1 MAVMG
6 RDDIVVGSNPSIRAH
21 LQARVEARVQTQT
34 QAQMQAQASGRPPV
48 DRQERRRPALCGAMS
63 QQRDNASAQS
73 MPQKLVQ
80 LVGCRDP
87 KVRASLK
94 R

>member
-1 MAVMG
+1 MG
-6 RDDIVVGSNPSIRAH
+6 GDDIIVGGNPSIRGPSQAH
-21 LQARVEARVQTQT
+21 
-34 QAQMQAQASGRPPV
+34 AQVQAQAQAQVSDRSRV
-48 DRQERRRPALCGAMS
+48 DRQDKRRAALCGAMS
-63 QQRDNASAQS
+63 QQRDDSGAQS

-87 KVRASLK
+87 KMRPSRK

>member
-6 RDDIVVGSNPSIRAH
+6 GDDIIVGGNPSIRSPS
-21 LQARVEARVQTQT
+21 
-34 QAQMQAQASGRPPV
+34 QAQAQVQAQASDRSRV
-48 DRQERRRPALCGAMS
+48 DRQERRRAALCGAMS
-63 QQRDNASAQS
+63 QQRDDSGAQS

-87 KVRASLK
+87 KVRPSRK

>member
-1 MAVMG
+1 MG
-6 RDDIVVGSNPSIRAH
+6 GDDIIVGGNPSIPGPS
-21 LQARVEARVQTQT
+21 
-34 QAQMQAQASGRPPV
+34 QAQVQAQAQAADRSRV
-48 DRQERRRPALCGAMS
+48 DRQDKRRAALCGAMS
-63 QQRDNASAQS
+63 QQRDDSGAQS

-87 KVRASLK
+87 KMRPSRK

>member
-1 MAVMG
+1 MG
-6 RDDIVVGSNPSIRAH
+6 GDDIIVGGNPSIRGPS
-21 LQARVEARVQTQT
+21 
-34 QAQMQAQASGRPPV
+34 QAQVQAEVQAQVQAQVSDRSRV
-48 DRQERRRPALCGAMS
+48 DRQDKRRAALCGAMS
-63 QQRDNASAQS
+63 QQRDDSGAQS

-87 KVRASLK
+87 KVRPSRK

>member
-1 MAVMG
+1 MG
-6 RDDIVVGSNPSIRAH
+6 GDDIIVGGNPSIRGPS
-21 LQARVEARVQTQT
+21 
-34 QAQMQAQASGRPPV
+34 QAQAQAQVQAQVSDRSRV
-48 DRQERRRPALCGAMS
+48 DRQDRRRAALCGAMS
-63 QQRDNASAQS
+63 QQRDDSGAQS

-87 KVRASLK
+87 KVRPSRK

>member
-1 MAVMG
+1 MG
-6 RDDIVVGSNPSIRAH
+6 GDDIIVGGNPSIPGPS
-21 LQARVEARVQTQT
+21 
-34 QAQMQAQASGRPPV
+34 QAQVSDRSRV
-48 DRQERRRPALCGAMS
+48 DRQDKRRAALCGAMS
-63 QQRDNASAQS
+63 QQRDDSGAQS

-87 KVRASLK
+87 KVRPSRK

>member
-6 RDDIVVGSNPSIRAH
+6 GDDIIVGGNPSIRGPS
-21 LQARVEARVQTQT
+21 
-34 QAQMQAQASGRPPV
+34 QAQAQVQAQASDRSRV
-48 DRQERRRPALCGAMS
+48 DRQDKRRAALCGAMS
-63 QQRDNASAQS
+63 QQRDDSGAQS

-87 KVRASLK
+87 KVRPSRK

>member
-6 RDDIVVGSNPSIRAH
+6 GGDDIIVGGNPSIR
-21 LQARVEARVQTQT
+21 RPS
-34 QAQMQAQASGRPPV
+34 QAQAQAQASALV

-63 QQRDNASAQS
+63 QQRDDSGARS

-80 LVGCRDP
+80 LVGCRDTKMRP
-87 KVRASLK
+87 SLK

>member
-1 MAVMG
+1 MG
-6 RDDIVVGSNPSIRAH
+6 GDDIVVGNHSIRAPS
-21 LQARVEARVQTQT
+21 
-34 QAQMQAQASGRPPV
+34 QAQSQAQASDRPLV
-48 DRQERRRPALCGAMS
+48 DRQEKRRPTLCGAMS
-63 QQRDNASAQS
+63 QQRDNSNAQS

-87 KVRASLK
+87 KVRPLLK

>member
-6 RDDIVVGSNPSIRAH
+6 GDDIIVGGNPSIRGPS
-21 LQARVEARVQTQT
+21 
-34 QAQMQAQASGRPPV
+34 QAQAQAQVQAQASDRSRV
-48 DRQERRRPALCGAMS
+48 DRQDKRRAALCGAMS
-63 QQRDNASAQS
+63 QQRDDSGAQS

-87 KVRASLK
+87 KMRPSRK

>member
-1 MAVMG
+1 
-6 RDDIVVGSNPSIRAH
+6 
-21 LQARVEARVQTQT
+21 
-34 QAQMQAQASGRPPV
+34 
-48 DRQERRRPALCGAMS
+48 MS

-87 KVRASLK
+87 KVRPSLK

>member
-1 MAVMG
+1 
-6 RDDIVVGSNPSIRAH
+6 
-21 LQARVEARVQTQT
+21 VEARVQTQKQAKV

-48 DRQERRRPALCGAMS
+48 DRQDRRRPALCGAMS
-63 QQRDNASAQS
+63 QQRDNSSAQS

-87 KVRASLK
+87 KVRPSLK

>member
-1 MAVMG
+1 MG
-6 RDDIVVGSNPSIRAH
+6 GDDIIVGGNPSIRGPS
-21 LQARVEARVQTQT
+21 
-34 QAQMQAQASGRPPV
+34 QAQAQVQAQVQAQASDRSRV
-48 DRQERRRPALCGAMS
+48 DREKRRAALCGAMS
-63 QQRDNASAQS
+63 QQRDDSGAQS

-87 KVRASLK
+87 KVRPSRK

>member
-1 MAVMG
+1 MG
-6 RDDIVVGSNPSIRAH
+6 GDDIIVGGNPSIPGPSQA
-21 LQARVEARVQTQT
+21 QARAQVQ
-34 QAQMQAQASGRPPV
+34 AQAQASDRSRV
-48 DRQERRRPALCGAMS
+48 DRQDRRRAALCGAMS
-63 QQRDNASAQS
+63 QQRDDSGAQS

-87 KVRASLK
+87 KVRPSRK